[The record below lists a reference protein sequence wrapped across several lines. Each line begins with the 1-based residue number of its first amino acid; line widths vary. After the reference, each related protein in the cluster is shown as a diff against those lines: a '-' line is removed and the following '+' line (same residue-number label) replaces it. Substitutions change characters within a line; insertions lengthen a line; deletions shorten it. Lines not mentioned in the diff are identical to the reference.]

1 MGLSLPVLERMDED
15 GLRQIVR
22 RVQVLSR
29 KLRYDGPQND
39 DELHAWVKQNLL
51 VDIPRV
57 AVCPDHIAPF
67 TFLADL
73 YFERTSAGLALANR
87 GGSKTFIVACLH
99 FLNSTYKPGCES
111 MSFGAT
117 EGQGQRCYQHIED
130 WCYKR
135 DEDRLAC
142 RGGCRFRERR
152 LGSAPCQGAC

>member
-1 MGLSLPVLERMDED
+1 LQAANATEIHPVLLAMGLSLPVLERMDED

-87 GGSKTFIVACLH
+87 GTTDRARSRSEVAV
-99 FLNSTYKPGCES
+99 
-111 MSFGAT
+111 
-117 EGQGQRCYQHIED
+117 
-130 WCYKR
+130 
-135 DEDRLAC
+135 
-142 RGGCRFRERR
+142 
-152 LGSAPCQGAC
+152 